1 LDLGATLLST
11 GWASGVNAYGTLA
24 LLGLL
29 GRAGVGEVPDQ
40 LESYPIIVLS
50 SVMFLIEF
58 VTDKVPL
65 LDTAWDAIHTFVRPL
80 IGGAIGWAF
89 GTDADISGFEE
100 VVATG
105 GTGTVALASHSV
117 KASLRLGINFSPE
130 PASNIIVSLAEDGM
144 VALVVVFALEKPV
157 LAAILAVVLLITGGL
172 LVWALATRVQKGV
185 TRFREW
191 RAARSGRAPPAS
203 GVPGER
209 SAAGRDGPGAD
220 P

>member
-1 LDLGATLLST
+1 MDLGATLLST

-65 LDTAWDAIHTFVRPL
+65 LDSAWDAVHTFIRPL

-89 GTDADISGFEE
+89 GTDADISSFEE

-144 VALVVVFALEKPV
+144 VALVVVFALEEPV
-157 LAAILAVVLLITGGL
+157 LAAILAIVLLVTGGA
-172 LVWALATRVQKGV
+172 LVWALATRIQKGV
-185 TRFREW
+185 IRFREW
-191 RAARSGRAPPAS
+191 RAARSGRAPPAV
-203 GVPGER
+203 GTPGER
-209 SAAGRDGPGAD
+209 SGAGPDRPDTD

>member
-1 LDLGATLLST
+1 MDLGATLLST

-65 LDTAWDAIHTFVRPL
+65 LDTAWDAIHTFIRPV

-105 GTGTVALASHSV
+105 GTGTVALASHSI

-130 PASNIIVSLAEDGM
+130 PASNIIVSLAEDAM
-144 VALVVVFALEKPV
+144 VAVVVVFALKEPV
-157 LAAILAVVLLITGGL
+157 LAAILAVVLLVSGGM
-172 LVWALATRVQKGV
+172 LVWLLATRIQKGV

-191 RAARSGRAPPAS
+191 RAARAGRAPPSQGAPGVRDAS
-203 GVPGER
+203 GPEGPER
-209 SAAGRDGPGAD
+209 GS
-220 P
+220 